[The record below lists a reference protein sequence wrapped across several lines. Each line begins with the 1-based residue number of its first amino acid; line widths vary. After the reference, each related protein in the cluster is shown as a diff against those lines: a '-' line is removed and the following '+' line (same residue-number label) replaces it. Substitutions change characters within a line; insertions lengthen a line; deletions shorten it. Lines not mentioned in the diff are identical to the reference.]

1 VLIDI
6 GVVEDALRAYKSP
19 CPLGN
24 SATMHSSQGL
34 TIPDT
39 IFWIIDNRIE
49 NSNLVYPAVSKVR
62 RINQLRRVV
71 LDYNDTTIS
80 DIVNNHNQYKNSQ
93 VINIRIK

>member
-1 VLIDI
+1 MLIDI

-39 IFWIIDNRIE
+39 IVWIIDNRIE
-49 NSNLVYPAVSKVR
+49 CLNLVYLAVSRVR
-62 RINQLRRVV
+62 RRNQLRRVV
-71 LDYNDTTIS
+71 LDTNDTTQQSMILS
-80 DIVNNHNQYKNSQ
+80 AMK
-93 VINIRIK
+93 